1 MNHKSPVPL
10 WAVLSIVG
18 IVLTASYIL
27 GPAGI
32 PTPPLTPLAT
42 TPKPTPSAQ
51 TSVLI
56 SATAASPLITSPSS
70 LPGATT
76 STRLIDTRG
85 WKIYQ
90 NDKYGFEFSYPSDL
104 ILSQPATH
112 DFAIT
117 RLLLSD
123 AAGTRFIWIYITS
136 PASIDQW
143 NDYVTSSSCT
153 ERICE
158 PFTYLNCELGL
169 TVCEEDSI
177 NGLYNVDLTR
187 RAVKANGLERV
198 ELLTTTNLHSQDM
211 PRSTSIGDLVR
222 EGMLSAG
229 DQEFLNVF
237 DEVFTTLRLYR

>member
-1 MNHKSPVPL
+1 MNRNSPVPL

-85 WKIYQ
+85 WKVYR

-104 ILSQPATH
+104 ILSYPSPH

-123 AAGTRFIWIYITS
+123 ATGTRFIWVYITS
-136 PASIDQW
+136 PASIDKW

-153 ERICE
+153 ERVCE
-158 PFTYLNCELGL
+158 PFTYLNCESGL
-169 TVCEEDSI
+169 TVCEENSFD
-177 NGLYNVDLTR
+177 GLYNVELRR
-187 RAVKANGLERV
+187 RAVKTNGLERV
-198 ELLTTTNLHSQDM
+198 ELLTVTNLHSQDM
-211 PRSTSIGDLVR
+211 PQSTSIEALVR

-229 DQEFLNVF
+229 DQEFLKVF
-237 DEVFTTLRLYR
+237 EEVFATLRRDR